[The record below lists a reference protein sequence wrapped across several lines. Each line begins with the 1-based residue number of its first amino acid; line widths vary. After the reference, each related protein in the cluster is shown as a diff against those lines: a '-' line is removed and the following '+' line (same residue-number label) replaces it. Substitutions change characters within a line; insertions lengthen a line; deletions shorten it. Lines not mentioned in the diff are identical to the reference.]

1 MKEFINK
8 YKKVLI
14 IVLIVLLLVATGL
27 AVYFLVIK
35 DDNNIDGNELVNNND
50 QAIEQEDTVPEDST
64 VFTPPDYVEVSSS
77 EAIDA
82 TAVAAKEWASDA
94 KLYNCSGL
102 PTSVSYEETTFDY
115 IGTESGKYWRW
126 NCTYYSKSK
135 AETKIYIY
143 DENGVDG
150 NAEAVA
156 IGEHGELMY
165 DAIDYPED
173 LGGIVDSTE
182 VYATALEQG
191 LNKENYVNM
200 YLTDVGD
207 YGFVWQLE
215 ERSKTEKDESD
226 IGVLLNTYIFDIYT
240 GELKDKVQEEV
251 N

>member
-14 IVLIVLLLVATGL
+14 IVLIVLLLGVSSL
-27 AVYFLVIK
+27 AVYFFIFNK
-35 DDNNIDGNELVNNND
+35 GADDSAEDNYD
-50 QAIEQEDTVPEDST
+50 QAIEQEDTVLEDNT
-64 VFTPPDYVEVSSS
+64 TFTPPDYVEVSSS

-94 KLYNCSGL
+94 KLYNCTGL
-102 PTSVSYEETTFDY
+102 PTSVSFEETTYDY
-115 IGTESGKYWRW
+115 IGAEAGKYWRW
-126 NCTYYSKSK
+126 DCTYYSKSK
-135 AETKIYIY
+135 AETKIFIF

-150 NAEAVA
+150 NAEAIA
-156 IGEHGELMY
+156 IGEYEDSMY